1 MAQGT
6 LLNNDPL
13 GRESKKERTYVYVYE
28 SLCSTAETQH
38 CESTILQYKEE
49 TVKYSWP
56 LRVVQSWGKK
66 GLKDFLKS

>member
-13 GRESKKERTYVYVYE
+13 GRESKKERIYVYVYE
-28 SLCSTAETQH
+28 SFCSTAETQH
-38 CESTILQYKEE
+38 CKSTILQYKEE

-56 LRVVQSWGKK
+56 LRVVQSWGKNA
-66 GLKDFLKS
+66 LKTF